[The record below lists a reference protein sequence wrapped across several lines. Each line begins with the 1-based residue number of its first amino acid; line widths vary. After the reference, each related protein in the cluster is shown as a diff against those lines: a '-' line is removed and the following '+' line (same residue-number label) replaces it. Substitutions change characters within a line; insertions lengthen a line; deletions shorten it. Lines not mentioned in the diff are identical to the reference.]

1 MRTLRRAKWRQA
13 QEITKQRT
21 IHTKLRLFTANLN
34 RRYQNPPMSQPPS
47 LNTRQTSEFELNVA
61 TVGIIRLHHVHQS
74 AGSGAFFN
82 LQDRIGR
89 IKYGGLIIGDV
100 GHKHLKQ
107 AT

>member
-1 MRTLRRAKWRQA
+1 
-13 QEITKQRT
+13 
-21 IHTKLRLFTANLN
+21 
-34 RRYQNPPMSQPPS
+34 MSQPPS